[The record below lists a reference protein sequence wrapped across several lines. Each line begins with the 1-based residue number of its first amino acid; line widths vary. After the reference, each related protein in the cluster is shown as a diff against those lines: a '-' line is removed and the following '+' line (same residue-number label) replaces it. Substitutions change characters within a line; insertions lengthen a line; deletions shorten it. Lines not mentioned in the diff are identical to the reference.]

1 MLISPREI
9 IAECVEK
16 INEEYFYV
24 PAHQTIYVV
33 LVELWNAGQGID
45 LITFTQ
51 VLRDRNLLETVG
63 GASAVTSLF
72 TFVPTAANVTYYL
85 EIVREKYILRQIIAA
100 CTESVRR
107 SFEEQDEVHNLLDE
121 VEQKIF
127 SVGEDRFKGQV
138 LTMKDQVM
146 EAIEAIEHLYERRG
160 GITGISTGFAELDR
174 MTNGLHESEMI
185 VIAARPS
192 MGKCLAFDSMILLSD
207 GSLATIEQLYRKR
220 EARLLTLTQNWKLD
234 LASPSHFVD
243 DGLKPVFRVT
253 TRLGKVVEATL
264 PHPFLTISGWTK
276 LSELKAGD
284 RIAVPRKLDV
294 FGRRRWKEC
303 EVKLLAYLIGDG
315 CLTGKNP
322 RFTNGNPIVQK
333 EFAEAVGEFGGLKT
347 RLSDSNGTRA
357 SSFRVASDRE
367 LIRKGRVDFGA
378 TLSKAIVSSGQSS
391 RQIALAAGVSPVS
404 VHEWKKGNCAPTRQA
419 FSQLCGVLETLPAAL
434 APTGLEAISKNSRNP
449 LTLWLDQLGI
459 WGRDA
464 HAKQIPAPVFT
475 LVRPQLALFL
485 NRLFATDGW
494 ATVLRSGQAQLGYA
508 TVSKELAQQVQ
519 HLLLRFGIIAS
530 LRKRS
535 VKYNSTRRTAWQL
548 DITDRLSIQTF
559 IAEIGIFGKEEAAT
573 AVSCVL
579 ANRKYQTNRDLIPR
593 GIWVSIAQNKGSES
607 WAALARRAE
616 IRGHTDIHVGRR
628 SPTRQRLAT
637 LAVALKNDSLR
648 QLAESDVYW
657 DEIVSIESVGSKQV
671 YDLTIPKTHNFVAN
685 DICVHNTALA
695 MNIAEH
701 VAINEKLPVAVFSL
715 EMSSQQLVQR
725 LLCSRARV
733 NLQKVRDGFLAERD
747 FPSLTAAASKLAE
760 AQIFID
766 DSASLSILELRAKA
780 RRLKAQKDIKLIV
793 VDYLQLLRSTTRRA
807 QDNRQLEI
815 SEISAGLKGL
825 AKELKVP
832 VLVLAQL
839 NRQPEARTG
848 GKPRLSDLRESGS
861 IEQDADLVGLLVR
874 PEIYEE
880 DEDARAEKAGEAE
893 LIIAKQRNGPVGEV
907 SLTFLKEFTRFEDRA
922 RNVPEPMS

>member
-1 MLISPREI
+1 MATDPSLRGGQQSRRKSGEAPGRGWPEKNGGPNGGQSFTSSSQDIHRTLPHSIEAEQGVLGSMLISPREI

-85 EIVREKYILRQIIAA
+85 EIVRDKYILRQIIAA

-174 MTNGLHESEMI
+174 MTNGLHEGEMI

-192 MGKCLAFDSMILLSD
+192 MGK
-207 GSLATIEQLYRKR
+207 
-220 EARLLTLTQNWKLD
+220 
-234 LASPSHFVD
+234 
-243 DGLKPVFRVT
+243 
-253 TRLGKVVEATL
+253 
-264 PHPFLTISGWTK
+264 
-276 LSELKAGD
+276 
-284 RIAVPRKLDV
+284 
-294 FGRRRWKEC
+294 
-303 EVKLLAYLIGDG
+303 
-315 CLTGKNP
+315 
-322 RFTNGNPIVQK
+322 
-333 EFAEAVGEFGGLKT
+333 
-347 RLSDSNGTRA
+347 
-357 SSFRVASDRE
+357 
-367 LIRKGRVDFGA
+367 
-378 TLSKAIVSSGQSS
+378 
-391 RQIALAAGVSPVS
+391 
-404 VHEWKKGNCAPTRQA
+404 
-419 FSQLCGVLETLPAAL
+419 
-434 APTGLEAISKNSRNP
+434 
-449 LTLWLDQLGI
+449 
-459 WGRDA
+459 
-464 HAKQIPAPVFT
+464 
-475 LVRPQLALFL
+475 
-485 NRLFATDGW
+485 
-494 ATVLRSGQAQLGYA
+494 
-508 TVSKELAQQVQ
+508 
-519 HLLLRFGIIAS
+519 
-530 LRKRS
+530 
-535 VKYNSTRRTAWQL
+535 
-548 DITDRLSIQTF
+548 
-559 IAEIGIFGKEEAAT
+559 
-573 AVSCVL
+573 
-579 ANRKYQTNRDLIPR
+579 
-593 GIWVSIAQNKGSES
+593 
-607 WAALARRAE
+607 
-616 IRGHTDIHVGRR
+616 
-628 SPTRQRLAT
+628 
-637 LAVALKNDSLR
+637 
-648 QLAESDVYW
+648 
-657 DEIVSIESVGSKQV
+657 
-671 YDLTIPKTHNFVAN
+671 
-685 DICVHNTALA
+685 TALA

-701 VAINEKLPVAVFSL
+701 VAINENLPVAVFSL

-766 DSASLSILELRAKA
+766 DTASLSILELRAKA

-815 SEISAGLKGL
+815 SEISSGLKGL

-893 LIIAKQRNGPVGEV
+893 LIIAKQRNGPVGEIA
-907 SLTFLKEFTRFEDRA
+907 LTFLKEFTRFEDRA
-922 RNVPEPMS
+922 RNVPEPM

>member
-1 MLISPREI
+1 MATDPSLRGGQQSRKKSGNAPGRGWPEKNGGPRNGESLTGSPQDIHRTLPHSIEAEQGVLGSMLISPRDI

-16 INEEYFYV
+16 INENYFYV
-24 PAHQTIYVV
+24 PAHQTIYLV

-85 EIVREKYILRQIIAA
+85 EIVRDKYILREIIAA

-107 SFEEQDEVHNLLDE
+107 SFEEQDEVNNLLDE

-146 EAIEAIEHLYERRG
+146 EAIEAIEQLYERRG

-174 MTNGLHESEMI
+174 MTNGLHEAEMI

-192 MGKCLAFDSMILLSD
+192 MGK
-207 GSLATIEQLYRKR
+207 
-220 EARLLTLTQNWKLD
+220 
-234 LASPSHFVD
+234 
-243 DGLKPVFRVT
+243 
-253 TRLGKVVEATL
+253 
-264 PHPFLTISGWTK
+264 
-276 LSELKAGD
+276 
-284 RIAVPRKLDV
+284 
-294 FGRRRWKEC
+294 
-303 EVKLLAYLIGDG
+303 
-315 CLTGKNP
+315 
-322 RFTNGNPIVQK
+322 
-333 EFAEAVGEFGGLKT
+333 
-347 RLSDSNGTRA
+347 
-357 SSFRVASDRE
+357 
-367 LIRKGRVDFGA
+367 
-378 TLSKAIVSSGQSS
+378 
-391 RQIALAAGVSPVS
+391 
-404 VHEWKKGNCAPTRQA
+404 
-419 FSQLCGVLETLPAAL
+419 
-434 APTGLEAISKNSRNP
+434 
-449 LTLWLDQLGI
+449 
-459 WGRDA
+459 
-464 HAKQIPAPVFT
+464 
-475 LVRPQLALFL
+475 
-485 NRLFATDGW
+485 
-494 ATVLRSGQAQLGYA
+494 
-508 TVSKELAQQVQ
+508 
-519 HLLLRFGIIAS
+519 
-530 LRKRS
+530 
-535 VKYNSTRRTAWQL
+535 
-548 DITDRLSIQTF
+548 
-559 IAEIGIFGKEEAAT
+559 
-573 AVSCVL
+573 
-579 ANRKYQTNRDLIPR
+579 
-593 GIWVSIAQNKGSES
+593 
-607 WAALARRAE
+607 
-616 IRGHTDIHVGRR
+616 
-628 SPTRQRLAT
+628 
-637 LAVALKNDSLR
+637 
-648 QLAESDVYW
+648 
-657 DEIVSIESVGSKQV
+657 
-671 YDLTIPKTHNFVAN
+671 
-685 DICVHNTALA
+685 TALA

-815 SEISAGLKGL
+815 SEISSGLKGL

-832 VLVLAQL
+832 LVVLAQL

-893 LIIAKQRNGPVGEV
+893 LIIAKQRNGPVGEIA
-907 SLTFLKEFTRFEDRA
+907 LTFLKEFTRFEDRA
-922 RNVPEPMS
+922 RNVAEPM

>member
-1 MLISPREI
+1 LATDPSLRAGQRHRKSGNEPGRGWPEKNGGPNGGGSFTSSSQDIHRTLPHSVEAEQGVLGSMLISPREI

-16 INEEYFYV
+16 INETYFYV
-24 PAHQTIYVV
+24 PAHQTIYEV

-63 GASAVTSLF
+63 GAAAVTSLF

-107 SFEEQDEVHNLLDE
+107 SFEEQDEVNNLLDE

-127 SVGEDRFKGQV
+127 SVGEDRFKGQL

-146 EAIEAIEHLYERRG
+146 EAIEAIEQLYERRG

-192 MGKCLAFDSMILLSD
+192 MGK
-207 GSLATIEQLYRKR
+207 
-220 EARLLTLTQNWKLD
+220 
-234 LASPSHFVD
+234 
-243 DGLKPVFRVT
+243 
-253 TRLGKVVEATL
+253 
-264 PHPFLTISGWTK
+264 
-276 LSELKAGD
+276 
-284 RIAVPRKLDV
+284 
-294 FGRRRWKEC
+294 
-303 EVKLLAYLIGDG
+303 
-315 CLTGKNP
+315 
-322 RFTNGNPIVQK
+322 
-333 EFAEAVGEFGGLKT
+333 
-347 RLSDSNGTRA
+347 
-357 SSFRVASDRE
+357 
-367 LIRKGRVDFGA
+367 
-378 TLSKAIVSSGQSS
+378 
-391 RQIALAAGVSPVS
+391 
-404 VHEWKKGNCAPTRQA
+404 
-419 FSQLCGVLETLPAAL
+419 
-434 APTGLEAISKNSRNP
+434 
-449 LTLWLDQLGI
+449 
-459 WGRDA
+459 
-464 HAKQIPAPVFT
+464 
-475 LVRPQLALFL
+475 
-485 NRLFATDGW
+485 
-494 ATVLRSGQAQLGYA
+494 
-508 TVSKELAQQVQ
+508 
-519 HLLLRFGIIAS
+519 
-530 LRKRS
+530 
-535 VKYNSTRRTAWQL
+535 
-548 DITDRLSIQTF
+548 
-559 IAEIGIFGKEEAAT
+559 
-573 AVSCVL
+573 
-579 ANRKYQTNRDLIPR
+579 
-593 GIWVSIAQNKGSES
+593 
-607 WAALARRAE
+607 
-616 IRGHTDIHVGRR
+616 
-628 SPTRQRLAT
+628 
-637 LAVALKNDSLR
+637 
-648 QLAESDVYW
+648 
-657 DEIVSIESVGSKQV
+657 
-671 YDLTIPKTHNFVAN
+671 
-685 DICVHNTALA
+685 TALA

-715 EMSSQQLVQR
+715 EMSGQQLVQR

-815 SEISAGLKGL
+815 SEISSGLKGL

-893 LIIAKQRNGPVGEV
+893 LIIAKQRNGPVGEIA
-907 SLTFLKEFTRFEDRA
+907 LTFLKEFTRFEDRA
-922 RNVPEPMS
+922 RNVAEPN